1 MSEKYQES
9 LEKLKNDTNKITES
23 KAIQGIFELEDS
35 IKFLKANATTE
46 EQLQRVNILESQLQ
60 KQKEELNVS
69 DFQNTKQVVP
79 SDTQVYL
86 YVSIIPKRIKKIK
99 F

>member
-23 KAIQGIFELEDS
+23 KAIQGLFELEDS

-79 SDTQVYL
+79 SDT
-86 YVSIIPKRIKKIK
+86 
-99 F
+99 

>member
-79 SDTQVYL
+79 SD
-86 YVSIIPKRIKKIK
+86 K
-99 F
+99 

>member
-46 EQLQRVNILESQLQ
+46 EQLQRVNILESQFQ

-69 DFQNTKQVVP
+69 DFQNAKQVVP
-79 SDTQVYL
+79 SDT
-86 YVSIIPKRIKKIK
+86 
-99 F
+99 

>member
-46 EQLQRVNILESQLQ
+46 EQLQRVNILEGQLQ

-69 DFQNTKQVVP
+69 DFQNAKQVVP
-79 SDTQVYL
+79 SDT
-86 YVSIIPKRIKKIK
+86 
-99 F
+99 

>member
-69 DFQNTKQVVP
+69 AFQNTKQVVP
-79 SDTQVYL
+79 SDT
-86 YVSIIPKRIKKIK
+86 
-99 F
+99 

>member
-1 MSEKYQES
+1 MSEKYHES

-79 SDTQVYL
+79 SDT
-86 YVSIIPKRIKKIK
+86 
-99 F
+99 

>member
-46 EQLQRVNILESQLQ
+46 EQLQRANILESQLQ

-79 SDTQVYL
+79 SDT
-86 YVSIIPKRIKKIK
+86 
-99 F
+99 

>member
-46 EQLQRVNILESQLQ
+46 EQLQRVNILESKLQ

-79 SDTQVYL
+79 SDT
-86 YVSIIPKRIKKIK
+86 
-99 F
+99 

>member
-79 SDTQVYL
+79 SDT
-86 YVSIIPKRIKKIK
+86 
-99 F
+99 